1 MTLGVL
7 LKKMTELL
15 TDAGIV
21 TARLDTLLLM
31 EDVTGKERAWILAHH
46 EFVLDK
52 KSIIKLGELVK
63 RRANHEPLAYIRG
76 RSEFYGREFLVTPDT
91 LQPRS
96 ETETMIDLLKNLLE
110 HNYDVSRVRPWKMVD
125 VGTGSGCLAITAKL
139 EWPEAEVYATEINGA
154 ALKVAKMNAVKLR
167 ADVKFYKGNLLQ
179 PVSSLASSP
188 LPLIL
193 LCNLPYVPDN
203 HTINKAAMQEPAV
216 AIFGGEDGLDLYR
229 ELFIQIRKVSVAP
242 RYVLTE
248 SLPFQQKK
256 LAEIAKEHDY
266 IQTEEEDFIQI
277 FSLKTSD

>member
-1 MTLGVL
+1 
-7 LKKMTELL
+7 MTELL